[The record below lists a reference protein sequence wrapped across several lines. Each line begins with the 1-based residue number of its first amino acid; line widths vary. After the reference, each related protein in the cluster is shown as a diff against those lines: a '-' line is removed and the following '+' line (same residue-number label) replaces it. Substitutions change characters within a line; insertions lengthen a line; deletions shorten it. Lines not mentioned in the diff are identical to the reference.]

1 MKKIII
7 DVWSDFVCPWCWI
20 AKTRM
25 ERAIKNFPSDVVIEV
40 NSKAYRLARNM
51 APMDFKRALIQKFG
65 GEYGARQMMAA
76 VSQQGEMEGLK
87 YNFDTMRFGDTSDA
101 HALVKHVVGREAQ
114 NSLIEALMK
123 ASITDGLDIFDR
135 DILKNIALQSG
146 VSADT
151 VDSCKFDQSSI
162 AQDEKQASQVAN
174 GVPLFVFNTK
184 LYLSGAQPLTV
195 FQDALNSALDYS
207 SVEAVGSQAPSCD
220 DGACRIT

>member
-25 ERAIKNFPSDVVIEV
+25 ERAIKNVPSDVVIEV

-65 GEYGARQMMAA
+65 GEYGARQMMTA

-207 SVEAVGSQAPSCD
+207 PVEAVGSQAPSCD
-220 DGACRIT
+220 DGSCRIT

>member
-20 AKTRM
+20 AKKRM
-25 ERAIKNFPSDVVIEV
+25 ERAISSVPSDVVIEV
-40 NSKAYRLARNM
+40 NSKAYRIARNM
-51 APMDFKRALIQKFG
+51 APVDFERALVQKFG
-65 GEYGARQMMAA
+65 SEQGARQMMMA

-101 HALVKHVVGREAQ
+101 HALVKHVPGREAQ
-114 NSLIEALMK
+114 NLLIDALMK

-135 DILKNIALQSG
+135 DVLKDIALQSG
-146 VSADT
+146 IPSGT

-174 GVPLFVFNTK
+174 GVPLFVFNSK
-184 LYLSGAQPLTV
+184 LYLSGAQPLKV

-207 SVEAVGSQAPSCD
+207 PEVVISSHAPSCD
-220 DGACRIT
+220 DGACHIS